1 MTVKTV
7 SCTVIGVLGRW
18 CEVCYNVVMSIVID
32 PKQSKALQAYKDPT
46 SPTFANLKQSM
57 IQAGYDD
64 NYADTIYDRK
74 PAWLTENIQADIDLI
89 KASEN
94 NLRKY
99 ATMQIDIDGKNGID
113 LAKLQVDVSK
123 FIAKTLARKKYSE
136 DKEDTTPAVT
146 INIVNYGEK
155 KDTVEPIDVEVK

>member
-1 MTVKTV
+1 ME
-7 SCTVIGVLGRW
+7 VLGRLR
-18 CEVCYNVVMSIVID
+18 EVCYNVLMSIVID
-32 PKQSKALQAYKDPT
+32 PRQAKALDSYRNPT

-57 IQAGYDD
+57 IQAGFDD

-99 ATMQIDIDGKNGID
+99 ATMQIDLEDKNGID

-136 DKEDTTPAVT
+136 DKEDTSPAVT

-155 KDTVEPIDVEVK
+155 KEPVQAVDAIVK

>member
-1 MTVKTV
+1 MELY
-7 SCTVIGVLGRW
+7 GVLYCG
-18 CEVCYNVVMSIVID
+18 VMSTLVN
-32 PKQSKALQAYKDPT
+32 PQQSKALQAYKDP
-46 SPTFANLKQSM
+46 SSSTFGNLYQSLLS
-57 IQAGYDD
+57 AGYDAV
-64 NYADTIYDRK
+64 YADSIHGRK

-99 ATMQIDIDGKNGID
+99 ATMHIDLEDKNGID

-136 DKEDTTPAVT
+136 DKEDTSPAVT

-155 KDTVEPIDVEVK
+155 KEPVQAVDAIVK